1 MKSLIINIGYK
12 EGDSSMKN
20 TYYIGYFPLVSI
32 FLFSLSFAIFAQMKI
47 IKILQWLG
55 LYDGI
60 LSVFEEK
67 EVKLTLLIILIMFF
81 FMLFSALKLFAQ
93 TVNEISLLFFSNDRE
108 GDILK
113 NIRPGSVIFFIGGIV
128 SIFSFF
134 NIGGLLLTF
143 IISTVVYFIYFV
155 YKISDTLTIGGIVGI
170 IFFQVFTWGVC
181 SVIII
186 YSLLKWYNIILNS
199 FQIPST

>member
-1 MKSLIINIGYK
+1 
-12 EGDSSMKN
+12 MKN

-81 FMLFSALKLFAQ
+81 IMLFSALKLFAQ
-93 TVNEISLLFFSNDRE
+93 TVNEVSLLFFSNDRE
-108 GDILK
+108 GDVLK
-113 NIRPGSVIFFIGGIV
+113 NIRPGSVIFFFGGMV

-134 NIGGLLLTF
+134 NILLLF
-143 IISTVVYFIYFV
+143 
-155 YKISDTLTIGGIVGI
+155 KA
-170 IFFQVFTWGVC
+170 
-181 SVIII
+181 
-186 YSLLKWYNIILNS
+186 
-199 FQIPST
+199 